1 MPLTDIAIR
10 AFKSAEKPY
19 KKSDGGGLQL
29 RVMPSGSKLWCLIY
43 RNAQGTQRKLSF
55 GTYPTVTLEKARGKR
70 EAAKPLLADGIDPFE
85 YYRREKVQEAEIEA
99 HKSNREANTFK
110 AVADELLAKKKREG
124 KASNTI
130 GKREWLY
137 GLAGDAFG
145 KRPIAELTA
154 SEILKS
160 IQVVENKGLLETA
173 RRMRSSIGEVF
184 RYAIATGRASADPTY
199 ALRGALAKPQVKH
212 RAAITDPK
220 ALGGLLRA
228 IDAFQGQPT
237 TIAALKLMALL
248 FPRPGELRLAE
259 WSEFDFD
266 KAIWTIPAAR
276 TKMRREHRVP
286 LPRQAI
292 AILEGLR
299 EITGNQ
305 ALVFPGIV
313 SVKKPISENTLNVA
327 LRRMGF
333 GQDEMTA
340 HGFRAAASTLLNESN
355 KFSSDAIERALAH
368 QDQDAVRRAYARGEH
383 WQERVNMAAWWA
395 DYLDTLRDGAKII
408 SFAG

>member
-1 MPLTDIAIR
+1 MPLTDLAIR
-10 AFKSAEKPY
+10 AFKPAEKPY

-29 RVMPSGSKLWCLIY
+29 RIMPSGSKLWCMLY
-43 RNAQGTQRKLSF
+43 RNADGIQRKLSL
-55 GTYPTVTLEKARGKR
+55 GAYPTVTLEKARAKR
-70 EAAKPLLADGIDPFE
+70 EAAKALLADGIDPFDHA
-85 YYRREKVQEAEIEA
+85 KSAQTHKAETEA
-99 HKSNREANTFK
+99 HTFAK
-110 AVADELLAKKKREG
+110 IAAELLAKKKREG

-137 GLAGDAFG
+137 SLAGEAFG
-145 KRPIAELTA
+145 KRPIAEISA
-154 SEILKS
+154 QEILKAL
-160 IQVVENKGLLETA
+160 QVVESKGLLETA
-173 RRMRSSIGEVF
+173 HRMRSSIGEVF
-184 RYAIATGRASADPTY
+184 RFAVATGRATSDPTF
-199 ALRGALAKPQVKH
+199 ALRGALAKRKVQH

-228 IDAFQGQPT
+228 IDDFQGQPT

-266 KAIWTIPAAR
+266 KAVWTIPAAKM
-276 TKMRREHRVP
+276 KMRREHKVP
-286 LPRQAI
+286 LSRQAL
-292 AILEGLR
+292 AVLEGLR
-299 EITGNQ
+299 PITGNQ

-313 SVKKPISENTLNVA
+313 SVKKAISENTMNVA

-340 HGFRAAASTLLNESN
+340 HGFRAAASTLLNESG
-355 KFSSDAIERALAH
+355 KFSVDAIERALAH

-383 WQERVNMAAWWA
+383 WPERIAMAAWWA
-395 DYLDTLRDGAKII
+395 DYLDSLREGGKVVAMKR
-408 SFAG
+408 A